1 MAAMAVVAVIPD
13 PLLHARTRFA
23 NDISVPF
30 LGHVKRVDDSAE
42 SLPPLP
48 TLLWGYWWLSRRLL
62 VSAELGTAYDETT
75 VVA

>member
-13 PLLHARTRFA
+13 PLLHAPTRFA

-30 LGHVKRVDDSAE
+30 LGHGRRADDSAE

-48 TLLWGYWWLSRRLL
+48 TLLWGYWWLSRRFTA
-62 VSAELGTAYDETT
+62 SAELGTAYDEAK